1 MSHTEQ
7 VAAVT
12 GTGAGTGSRQVTREH
27 GISGVVDSWG
37 RKLFYQRGG
46 DSWVIKLALQYRSG
60 QGRPLTGWERLGTW
74 GVWSLVIP
82 LIWLDTAVIRI
93 FRKKGKHSDI
103 PRGSGG
109 SRMETTP
116 SDDTTTSD
124 SESETTVTEFSQG
137 READDKI
144 LNDDPG
150 AVPDEL
156 VSLGSSQRSRGLS
169 FEMALHRLP
178 EMYLTGTGN
187 QATVTSAP
195 GV

>member
-1 MSHTEQ
+1 MSDTEQ
-7 VAAVT
+7 VAA
-12 GTGAGTGSRQVTREH
+12 GTGTGSRHVAREH
-27 GISGVVDSWG
+27 GISGVVDAWG

-46 DSWVIKLALQYRSG
+46 DSWVIKLALAYHSG

-82 LIWLDTAVIRI
+82 LIWLDAVVIRI
-93 FRKKGKHSDI
+93 FSRQGKHSDV

-109 SRMETTP
+109 PRGETTT

-124 SESETTVTEFSQG
+124 SGSETTVTEFSHG

-144 LNDDPG
+144 PSDDPG
-150 AVPDEL
+150 AVPEEL
-156 VSLGSSQRSRGLS
+156 VSLGPSQRSRGLS
-169 FEMALHRLP
+169 FEMALHQLP
-178 EMYLTGTGN
+178 EMYLTGTGK
-187 QATVTSAP
+187 QATATSAP